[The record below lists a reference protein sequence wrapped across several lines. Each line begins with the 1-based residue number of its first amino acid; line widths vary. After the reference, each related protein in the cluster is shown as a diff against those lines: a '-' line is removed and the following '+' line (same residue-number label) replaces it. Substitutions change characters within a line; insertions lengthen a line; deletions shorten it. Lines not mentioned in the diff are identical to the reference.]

1 MMVNWTELRS
11 LSRREIMEVVGES
24 YTKGTHK

>member
-11 LSRREIMEVVGES
+11 LSRREITEVVAES